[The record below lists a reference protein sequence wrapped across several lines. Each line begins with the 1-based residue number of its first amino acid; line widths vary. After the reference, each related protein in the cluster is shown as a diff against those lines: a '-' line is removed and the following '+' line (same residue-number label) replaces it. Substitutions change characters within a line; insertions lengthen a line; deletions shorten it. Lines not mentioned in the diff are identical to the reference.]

1 MSFQEQKKRFCFS
14 LYAPNKRMRNTKRNI
29 SRKKRHN
36 KKNEKETDEKKG
48 KFNIHKTKQKTENGK
63 GKEEREKEKFCLSK
77 KRVECIS
84 QNVFIQFVS
93 VKKPF

>member
-1 MSFQEQKKRFCFS
+1 
-14 LYAPNKRMRNTKRNI
+14 MRNKKRNI

-63 GKEEREKEKFCLSK
+63 GKEEREGELLSFEKES
-77 KRVECIS
+77 
-84 QNVFIQFVS
+84 
-93 VKKPF
+93 

>member
-63 GKEEREKEKFCLSK
+63 GKEEREGELLSFEKES
-77 KRVECIS
+77 
-84 QNVFIQFVS
+84 
-93 VKKPF
+93 

>member
-14 LYAPNKRMRNTKRNI
+14 LYAPNKRMRNKKRNI

-63 GKEEREKEKFCLSK
+63 GKEEREGELLSFEKES
-77 KRVECIS
+77 
-84 QNVFIQFVS
+84 
-93 VKKPF
+93 